1 MSERV
6 SVYDCL
12 PTERHERGITVTQT
26 EVQAIVDE
34 RNQWKQLADELAD
47 ALTEKINMT
56 GYAQPAHK
64 MILTRYQRAR
74 VAR

>member
-1 MSERV
+1 M
-6 SVYDCL
+6 
-12 PTERHERGITVTQT
+12 TQT

-64 MILTRYQRAR
+64 MVLTRYQRAR